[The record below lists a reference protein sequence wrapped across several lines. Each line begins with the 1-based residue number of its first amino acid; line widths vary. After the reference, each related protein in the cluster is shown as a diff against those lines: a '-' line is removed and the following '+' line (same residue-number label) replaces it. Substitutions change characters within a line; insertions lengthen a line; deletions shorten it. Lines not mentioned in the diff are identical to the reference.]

1 MFFFISGVSLKL
13 RWHGNKYHVT
23 GTNFFCCN
31 FTKLCFCVRM
41 ANLMQQKLCFRVR
54 MANLMQQK
62 LLKQNQLRFLNIS
75 FQDGGHEQKH
85 RGSICCP
92 SYEWRR
98 ANPKEKTDTNYLDK
112 ALDATQKNWW
122 CFPYNIQ
129 RIKRTRFWWIQRLL
143 KWMLIILNNWFIF

>member
-1 MFFFISGVSLKL
+1 
-13 RWHGNKYHVT
+13 
-23 GTNFFCCN
+23 
-31 FTKLCFCVRM
+31 M

-92 SYEWRR
+92 SYE
-98 ANPKEKTDTNYLDK
+98 
-112 ALDATQKNWW
+112 
-122 CFPYNIQ
+122 
-129 RIKRTRFWWIQRLL
+129 
-143 KWMLIILNNWFIF
+143 